1 MRALYRLGALCSG
14 SPVLVALS
22 ALFCSSVLCLGLL
35 NMQLQTDPQGLWVP
49 PHSAAAKEQTRF
61 NELFGPFFRIQQL
74 IFYVQDTEE
83 DSVED
88 SETCDAAH
96 DLVQRRFLLQ
106 MAKIQTQIST
116 TTVTAIDDANVTLS
130 LEDFCY
136 RPIKG
141 KGCLVTSPFQY
152 WLSNRTLLEQDP
164 DIKLTTA
171 CQTTDEELKERSP
184 CMDQNGVPVMRNVV
198 FGGLAKDECHQNPD
212 PCGEATPQAK
222 ALMVTFLLNSNPE
235 NEMYTKHVEQWEKEV
250 FLEIAETAA
259 ELLKPGG
266 GNGSMEYDWDV
277 VEDQELADAGAEGMR
292 LTYMAERSVAD
303 SLVVQT
309 KQNAFIVVVSYLV
322 MFFYVSASLGKCS
335 DPVRSRFG
343 LGLTGILVVLLSLGA
358 AMGVS
363 CVILQMEVTMIT
375 LEVVP
380 FLVLAIG
387 VDNMF
392 ILTNEFDRLA
402 ALRGLATL
410 ETRRNTRDR
419 AEDEQ
424 LMLKQVLGETMVN
437 VGPSIAVAA
446 VAETL
451 AFLVGALTRIPALT
465 SFCVVAA
472 LAVAADFV
480 LQMTWF
486 AAALVLDARRMRS
499 RRYDVFPW
507 IKQKLTLTPPIK
519 GKKRV
524 ESKIHYQYD
533 LLVDDSSTM
542 EEAPARASSV
552 GIIQRFME
560 KTYIPFLLQRSTK
573 VAVLVTALSILTISA
588 LGSSHLPLGLEQ
600 QLAVP
605 TDFYLHQ
612 YFQKQ
617 TALGEAGPPAYVVL
631 DSDVDYTDAHLQQDV
646 NTFLDELSRLRQYIE
661 LPVYSWLHT
670 FNQWRQ
676 MRYFLQDKIDQGLC
690 DCPVQPMD
698 PFPYELTKLA
708 DAEEMDG
715 EIFLP
720 GGYEIGGQ
728 SIANVTPNALFYPLV
743 KNFTQISI
751 DSSCCQHF
759 GLCGAQYEG
768 DIVFSEP
775 KIDGYGAEG
784 SYMSIIGSRMRFQLN
799 AMRNQSMFVNSYYYL
814 HEVAN
819 RWSAAR
825 PATAFPYALVFV
837 YYEQYTYI
845 QGVAIQSVLLALAA
859 VFGALFVLMDGS
871 LRLTTVVTLCVLS
884 MVVSQ
889 LGYLFVWNLLAGP
902 GEETSINAVSVVN
915 LLACV
920 GLGVEF
926 CVHTAHQFAFSRR
939 HHLGTT
945 ANDHT
950 RYALTTVG
958 ASIFSGITLTKFCGI
973 GVLAFAPSM
982 LFRVYFFRMYLGI
995 VVLGCFYG
1003 LVLLPVLLSLIGQP
1017 QKYPNDLSSFLLS
1030 EERDD
1035 EFEDEL
1041 DQHSIFS
1048 VLLELLNVVES
1059 MQQLGSNISARLD
1072 MSK

>member
-1 MRALYRLGALCSG
+1 MRAFYRLGALCSG
-14 SPVLVALS
+14 SPVLMALS
-22 ALFCSSVLCLGLL
+22 ALLCSCVLCLGLL

-49 PHSAAAKEQTRF
+49 PGSVAALEQQRF
-61 NELFGPFFRIQQL
+61 DELFGPFFRVQQL
-74 IFYVQDTEE
+74 IFYVE
-83 DSVED
+83 DPHAGNTDESA
-88 SETCDAAH
+88 TCDAAN

-106 MAKIQTQIST
+106 MAKVQQQITDAVVVSQE
-116 TTVTAIDDANVTLS
+116 DDKNVTLR

-152 WLSNRTLLEQDP
+152 WLTNATLLEQDP

-171 CQTTDEELKERSP
+171 CQTTDEALQEHSP

-198 FGGLAKDECHQNPD
+198 FGGLSRDDCHQNPD

-222 ALMVTFLLNSNPE
+222 ALMVTFLLNNKPE
-235 NEMYTKHVEQWEKEV
+235 NATYTRYAELWEQEV
-250 FLEIAETAA
+250 FLRIAAQAA
-259 ELLKPGG
+259 ESLQPSSV
-266 GNGSMEYDWDV
+266 NGSDEFIWDS
-277 VEDQELADAGAEGMR
+277 VEDQELADVGVDGMR

-322 MFFYVSASLGKCS
+322 MFVYVSASLGKFS

-343 LGLTGILVVLLSLGA
+343 LGFTGILIVLLSLGV

-363 CVILQMEVTMIT
+363 CALLQMEVTMIT

-410 ETRRNTRDR
+410 DTKRNTRDR
-419 AEDEQ
+419 AEDEL

-437 VGPSIAVAA
+437 VGPSIVVAA

-465 SFCVVAA
+465 SFCVVAS
-472 LAVAADFV
+472 LAVAADFA

-486 AAALVLDARRMRS
+486 ASALVLDARRMRA
-499 RRYDVFPW
+499 RRYDLFPW
-507 IKQKLTLTPPIK
+507 MKQKLTLTPPPK
-519 GKKRV
+519 GKRRI
-524 ESKIHYQYD
+524 ESKEHYQYD
-533 LLVDDSSTM
+533 LLIDDTTRDEGTSARPSS
-542 EEAPARASSV
+542 AGV
-552 GIIQRFME
+552 IQRFME
-560 KTYIPFLLQRSTK
+560 KTYIPFLLRRSTK
-573 VAVLVTALSILTISA
+573 VLVLVTALSVLTLSVF
-588 LGSSHLPLGLEQ
+588 GSSELPLGLEQ
-600 QLAVP
+600 ELAVP
-605 TDFYLHQ
+605 TDFYLHE
-612 YFQKQ
+612 YFKRQ

-631 DSDVDYTDAHLQQDV
+631 DSDVDYTDAKVQQDV
-646 NTFLDELSRLRQYIE
+646 NVLLDDLSGLRQYIE

-676 MRYFLQDKIDQGLC
+676 MRFFLQDKISQGLC
-690 DCPVQPMD
+690 DCPAQPMD
-698 PFPYELTKLA
+698 PFPYELANVAAEGPDGDVFLEYGALA
-708 DAEEMDG
+708 A
-715 EIFLP
+715 
-720 GGYEIGGQ
+720 
-728 SIANVTPNALFYPLV
+728 ANVTPNALFYPLV
-743 KNFTQISI
+743 RNFTRISI
-751 DSSCCQHF
+751 DSTCCQHF

-768 DIVFSEP
+768 DIVFAEP
-775 KIDGYGAEG
+775 KMSETGG
-784 SYMSIIGSRMRFQLN
+784 SDSLTIVGSRMRFQLN
-799 AMRNQSMFVNSYYYL
+799 ALRNQSMFVNSYYYL
-814 HEVAN
+814 HDVTSQ
-819 RWSAAR
+819 WSAERA
-825 PATAFPYALVFV
+825 ATAFPYAFVFV
-837 YYEQYTYI
+837 FEEQYTYI
-845 QGVAIQSVLLALAA
+845 QGVALQSVLLALAV
-859 VFGALFVLMDGS
+859 VFGALFVLMDGN

-884 MVVSQ
+884 MTFSQ
-889 LGYLFVWNLLAGP
+889 LGFLFVWNVLAGP
-902 GEETSINAVSVVN
+902 GAETSINAVSVVN
-915 LLACV
+915 LLACA

-950 RYALTTVG
+950 RYALTSVG

-995 VVLGCFYG
+995 VVLGCFHG
-1003 LVLLPVLLSLIGQP
+1003 LALLPVLLSLVGHP

-1041 DQHSIFS
+1041 NAF
-1048 VLLELLNVVES
+1048 
-1059 MQQLGSNISARLD
+1059 
-1072 MSK
+1072 K

>member
-1 MRALYRLGALCSG
+1 MARAFYRLGALCSG
-14 SPVLVALS
+14 SPALMALMALV
-22 ALFCSSVLCLGLL
+22 CSCVLCLGLL
-35 NMQLQTDPQGLWVP
+35 NMRLQTDPQSLWVP
-49 PHSAAAKEQTRF
+49 PQSVAAQEQARF
-61 NELFGPFFRIQQL
+61 DELFGPFFRVQQL
-74 IFYVQDTEE
+74 IFYVEE
-83 DSVED
+83 DPNPPSA
-88 SETCDAAH
+88 TCDAAH

-106 MAKIQTQIST
+106 MAKIQTQIT
-116 TTVTAIDDANVTLS
+116 EAAVVVQDEAQNNVTLR
-130 LEDFCY
+130 LADFCY
-136 RPIKG
+136 RPIRG
-141 KGCLVTSPFQY
+141 KGCLVTSPFQF
-152 WLSNRTLLEQDP
+152 WLSNASLLQHDP
-164 DIKLTTA
+164 DVKLTTA
-171 CQTTDEELKERSP
+171 CQTTDPALQQRAP
-184 CMDQNGVPVMRNVV
+184 CMDQNGVPVMRDVV
-198 FGGLAKDECHQNPD
+198 FGGLSRDECHQNPD

-222 ALMVTFLLNSNPE
+222 ALIVTFLLNNQPQ
-235 NEMYTKHVEQWEKEV
+235 NETYTRHVEQWEQRA
-250 FLEIAETAA
+250 FLAIAAQAA
-259 ELLKPGG
+259 EALKQSKAS
-266 GNGSMEYDWDV
+266 NATDEFIWDSV
-277 VEDQELADAGAEGMR
+277 QDQQLADVGVDGMR
-292 LTYMAERSVAD
+292 LAYMAERSVAD

-309 KQNAFIVVVSYLV
+309 NQNAFIVVVSYLV
-322 MFFYVSASLGKCS
+322 MFLYVSASLGKFT

-343 LGLTGILVVLLSLGA
+343 LGLTGILIVLLSLGA

-363 CVILQMEVTMIT
+363 CAILQMEVTMIT

-410 ETRRNTRDR
+410 DTKRNTRDS
-419 AEDEQ
+419 AEDEL

-472 LAVAADFV
+472 LAVAADFA

-486 AAALVLDARRMRS
+486 ASALVLDARRVRA
-499 RRYDVFPW
+499 RRYDLFPW
-507 IKQKLTLTPPIK
+507 VKQKLTLTPHTS
-519 GKKRV
+519 GKRRI

-533 LLVDDSSTM
+533 LLVDESDRIGEAPVHASST
-542 EEAPARASSV
+542 
-552 GIIQRFME
+552 GTIQRFVE
-560 KTYIPFLLQRSTK
+560 KTYIPFLLRRSTK
-573 VAVLVTALSILTISA
+573 VLVLVTALSVITLSA
-588 LGSSHLPLGLEQ
+588 FGSSELPLGLEQ
-600 QLAVP
+600 ELAVP
-605 TDFYLHQ
+605 TDFYLHE
-612 YFQKQ
+612 YFKKQ

-631 DSDVDYTDAHLQQDV
+631 GSDVDYTDARLQQDV
-646 NTFLDELSRLRQYIE
+646 NVLLDQLSGLRQYVQ

-676 MRYFLQDKIDQGLC
+676 MRFFLQDKIKQGLC

-698 PFPYELTKLA
+698 PFPYELANIGVEDPSGDLFFASEYGYDALA
-708 DAEEMDG
+708 
-715 EIFLP
+715 
-720 GGYEIGGQ
+720 
-728 SIANVTPNALFYPLV
+728 SANVTPNALFYPLV

-768 DIVFSEP
+768 DIIFNEP
-775 KIDGYGAEG
+775 KADDDDADN
-784 SYMSIIGSRMRFQLN
+784 MSIIGSRMRFQLN
-799 AMRNQSMFVNSYYYL
+799 ALRNQSMFVNSYYYL
-814 HEVAN
+814 HDVVG
-819 RWSAAR
+819 RWSTDHS
-825 PATAFPYALVFV
+825 ATAFPYALVFV
-837 YYEQYTYI
+837 YEEQYTYI
-845 QGVAIQSVLLALAA
+845 QGVALQSVLLALAV

-871 LRLTTVVTLCVLS
+871 LRLTIVVTLCVLS
-884 MVVSQ
+884 MAFSQ
-889 LGYLFVWNLLAGP
+889 LGFLFVWNMLAGP
-902 GEETSINAVSVVN
+902 GAETSINAVSVVN

-950 RYALTTVG
+950 RYALTSVG

-995 VVLGCFYG
+995 VVLGCFHG

-1035 EFEDEL
+1035 EFEDEVGV
-1041 DQHSIFS
+1041 F
-1048 VLLELLNVVES
+1048 
-1059 MQQLGSNISARLD
+1059 
-1072 MSK
+1072 K

>member
-1 MRALYRLGALCSG
+1 
-14 SPVLVALS
+14 
-22 ALFCSSVLCLGLL
+22 
-35 NMQLQTDPQGLWVP
+35 
-49 PHSAAAKEQTRF
+49 
-61 NELFGPFFRIQQL
+61 
-74 IFYVQDTEE
+74 
-83 DSVED
+83 
-88 SETCDAAH
+88 
-96 DLVQRRFLLQ
+96 
-106 MAKIQTQIST
+106 MAKVQTQIAAAAVASQ
-116 TTVTAIDDANVTLS
+116 DEANVTLR

-141 KGCLVTSPFQY
+141 KGCLVTSPLQY
-152 WLSNRTLLEQDP
+152 WLGDASLLRQDP
-164 DIKLTTA
+164 DVKLTTA
-171 CQTTDEELKERSP
+171 CQTTDPQLQKHSP

-198 FGGLAKDECHQNPD
+198 FGGLARDDCHQNPD

-222 ALMVTFLLNSNPE
+222 ALMVTFLLNNKPD
-235 NEMYTKHVEQWEKEV
+235 NETYTRYVELWEKEV
-250 FLEIAETAA
+250 FLKIAEQAA
-259 ELLKPGG
+259 ESLKPSE
-266 GNGSMEYDWDV
+266 GNGSDEYIWDS
-277 VEDQELADAGAEGMR
+277 VEDQDLADVGVDGMR

-322 MFFYVSASLGKCS
+322 MFFYVSASLGKFT

-343 LGLTGILVVLLSLGA
+343 LGLTGILIVLLSLGA

-363 CVILQMEVTMIT
+363 CAILDMEVTMIT

-380 FLVLAIG
+380 FLVLSIG

-410 ETRRNTRDR
+410 DTKRNTRDR
-419 AEDEQ
+419 AEDEL

-437 VGPSIAVAA
+437 VGPSIVVAA

-472 LAVAADFV
+472 LAVAADFA

-486 AAALVLDARRMRS
+486 ASALVLDARRVRA
-499 RRYDVFPW
+499 RRYDLFPFV
-507 IKQKLTLTPPIK
+507 KQKLTLTPPPK
-519 GKKRV
+519 GKRRI
-524 ESKIHYQYD
+524 ESKDHYQYD
-533 LLVDDSSTM
+533 LLVDDDNPVENTLGRTNSSG
-542 EEAPARASSV
+542 A
-552 GIIQRFME
+552 IQRFVE
-560 KTYIPFLLQRSTK
+560 KQYIPFLLRRSTK
-573 VAVLVTALSILTISA
+573 VLVLVTALSTLTLSA
-588 LGSSHLPLGLEQ
+588 FGSLELPLGLEQ
-600 QLAVP
+600 ELAVP
-605 TDFYLHQ
+605 TDFYLHG
-612 YFQKQ
+612 YFKRQ

-631 DSDVDYTDAHLQQDV
+631 DGNVDYTDAHLQQDV
-646 NTFLDELSRLRQYIE
+646 NMLLDELSGLRQYIE

-676 MRYFLQDKIDQGLC
+676 MRFFLQEKIKEAQC

-698 PFPYELTKLA
+698 PFPYELANAAIKDPEGDL
-708 DAEEMDG
+708 
-715 EIFLP
+715 IFGAANGVGAL
-720 GGYEIGGQ
+720 GT
-728 SIANVTPNALFYPLV
+728 ANVTPNSLFYPLV

-768 DIVFSEP
+768 DIIFSEP
-775 KIDGYGAEG
+775 KLDED
-784 SYMSIIGSRMRFQLN
+784 SNDTDSLSIVGSRMRFQLN
-799 AMRNQSMFVNSYYYL
+799 AMRNQSMLVNSYYYL
-814 HEVAN
+814 HDVTGH
-819 RWSAAR
+819 WSAGRA
-825 PATAFPYALVFV
+825 ATAFPYALVFV
-837 YYEQYTYI
+837 YEEQYTYI
-845 QGVAIQSVLLALAA
+845 QGVALQSVLLALAV

-871 LRLTTVVTLCVLS
+871 LRLTLVVTLCVLS
-884 MVVSQ
+884 MAFSQ
-889 LGYLFVWNLLAGP
+889 LGFLFVWNMLAGP
-902 GEETSINAVSVVN
+902 GAETSINAVSVVN

-926 CVHTAHQFAFSRR
+926 CVHTAHQFSFSRR

-950 RYALTTVG
+950 RYALTSVG

-973 GVLAFAPSM
+973 GVLVFAPSM

-995 VVLGCFYG
+995 VVLGCFHG

-1041 DQHSIFS
+1041 S
-1048 VLLELLNVVES
+1048 VF
-1059 MQQLGSNISARLD
+1059 
-1072 MSK
+1072 K

>member
-1 MRALYRLGALCSG
+1 MRAFYRLGALCSG
-14 SPVLVALS
+14 SPVLVVLS
-22 ALFCSSVLCLGLL
+22 ALFCSSVLCLGLF
-35 NMQLQTDPQGLWVP
+35 NMHLQTDPQGLWVP
-49 PHSAAAKEQTRF
+49 PNSVAATEQARF

-74 IFYVQDTEE
+74 IFYVQDSGEH
-83 DSVED
+83 SVED
-88 SETCDAAH
+88 SETCDAAY

-106 MAKIQTQIST
+106 MAKIQTQIA
-116 TTVTAIDDANVTLS
+116 TAAVAAVDNANVSLTL
-130 LEDFCY
+130 EEFCY

-171 CQTTDEELKERSP
+171 CQTTEEELKERSP

-198 FGGLAKDECHQNPD
+198 FGGLTKDECHQNPD

-222 ALMVTFLLNSNPE
+222 ALMVTFLLNNNPQ
-235 NEMYTKHVEQWEKEV
+235 NETYTKYIEQWEKEV
-250 FLEIAETAA
+250 FLKIAETAA
-259 ELLKPGG
+259 ESLKPAG

-277 VEDQELADAGAEGMR
+277 MKDQELANVGAEGMR

-303 SLVVQT
+303 SLMVQT

-322 MFFYVSASLGKCS
+322 MFFYVSASLGKFS

-363 CVILQMEVTMIT
+363 CAILQMEVTMIT

-392 ILTNEFDRLA
+392 ILTNEFDRLS

-410 ETRRNTRDR
+410 DSKRNTRDR
-419 AEDEQ
+419 AEDER

-451 AFLVGALTRIPALT
+451 AFLVGALTRIPALK

-499 RRYDVFPW
+499 RRYDVCPW
-507 IKQKLTLTPPIK
+507 IKQKVTLTPPPK
-519 GKKRV
+519 GKKIV

-542 EEAPARASSV
+542 KEVPARANSI
-552 GIIQRFME
+552 GTLQRFME
-560 KTYIPFLLQRSTK
+560 KTYIPLLLKRSTK
-573 VAVLVTALSILTISA
+573 VVVLVTALSILTVSA
-588 LGSSHLPLGLEQ
+588 LGSSRLPLGLEQ

-631 DSDVDYTDAHLQQDV
+631 DSNVDYTDSHMQEDV
-646 NTFLDELSRLRQYIE
+646 NMLLDELSELRQYIE

-676 MRYFLQDKIDQGLC
+676 MRYFLKDKIDQRLC

-698 PFPYELTKLA
+698 PFPYELNNLA
-708 DAEEMDG
+708 EAEEMDSDVYLAS
-715 EIFLP
+715 EFRY
-720 GGYEIGGQ
+720 GGHVF
-728 SIANVTPNALFYPLV
+728 ANITPNALFYPLV

-759 GLCGAQYEG
+759 GICGAQYEG

-775 KIDGYGAEG
+775 KADEYDAA
-784 SYMSIIGSRMRFQLN
+784 SNMSIIGSRMRFQLN

-814 HEVAN
+814 HEVTD
-819 RWSAAR
+819 RWSASR
-825 PATAFPYALVFV
+825 TATAFPYALVFV
-837 YYEQYTYI
+837 YYEQYSYI
-845 QGVAIQSVLLALAA
+845 QGVAVQSVLLALAA

-871 LRLTTVVTLCVLS
+871 LRLTTVVTFCVLS

-915 LLACV
+915 ILACV

-926 CVHTAHQFAFSRR
+926 CVHTAHQFAFSRQ

-950 RYALTTVG
+950 RYALTSVG

-1041 DQHSIFS
+1041 
-1048 VLLELLNVVES
+1048 
-1059 MQQLGSNISARLD
+1059 GAY
-1072 MSK
+1072 

>member
-1 MRALYRLGALCSG
+1 MARAFYRLGALCSG
-14 SPVLVALS
+14 SPVLMALA
-22 ALFCSSVLCLGLL
+22 ALLCGGVLCLGLL
-35 NMQLQTDPQGLWVP
+35 NMRLQTDPQGLWVP
-49 PHSAAAKEQTRF
+49 PRSVAAREQARF
-61 NELFGPFFRIQQL
+61 DELFGPFFRVQQL
-74 IFYVQDTEE
+74 IFYA
-83 DSVED
+83 DSD
-88 SETCDAAH
+88 SDGLSATCDASR

-106 MAKIQTQIST
+106 MAKVQAQIADAAV
-116 TTVTAIDDANVTLS
+116 TVQGDGAQGKVTLS

-136 RPIKG
+136 RPIRG

-152 WLSNRTLLEQDP
+152 WLGNASLLEGDP

-171 CQTTDEELKERSP
+171 CQTTDPQLQERAP
-184 CMDQNGVPVMRNVV
+184 CMDQNGVPVMRDVV
-198 FGGLAKDECHQNPD
+198 FGGLSRDDCHQNPD
-212 PCGEATPQAK
+212 PCGEATPQAQ
-222 ALMVTFLLNSNPE
+222 ALVVTFLLNNRPE
-235 NEMYTKHVEQWEKEV
+235 NETYTRYVEQWEQQA
-250 FLEIAETAA
+250 FLKIAAQAA
-259 ELLKPGG
+259 EALKPSSTA
-266 GNGSMEYDWDV
+266 NKSDEFIWDSV
-277 VEDQELADAGAEGMR
+277 QDQELADVGVDGMR
-292 LTYMAERSVAD
+292 LSYMAERSVAD

-309 KQNAFIVVVSYLV
+309 NQNAFIVVVSYLV
-322 MFFYVSASLGKCS
+322 MFLYVSASLGKFT

-343 LGLTGILVVLLSLGA
+343 LGLTGILIVLLSLGA

-363 CVILQMEVTMIT
+363 CAILQMEVTMIT

-410 ETRRNTRDR
+410 DTRRNTRDR
-419 AEDEQ
+419 AEDEL

-437 VGPSIAVAA
+437 VGPSIVVAA

-472 LAVAADFV
+472 LAVAADFA

-486 AAALVLDARRMRS
+486 ASALVLDARRVRA
-499 RRYDVFPW
+499 RRYDLFPW
-507 IKQKLTLTPPIK
+507 MKQKLTLTPPTK
-519 GKKRV
+519 GKRRI

-533 LLVDDSSTM
+533 LLVDESERSDEPAARVSST
-542 EEAPARASSV
+542 
-552 GIIQRFME
+552 GTLQRFVE
-560 KTYIPFLLQRSTK
+560 KTYIPFLLRRSTK
-573 VAVLVTALSILTISA
+573 VLVLVTALSVVTLSA
-588 LGSSHLPLGLEQ
+588 FGSSELPLGLEQ
-600 QLAVP
+600 ELAVP
-605 TDFYLHQ
+605 TDFYLHE
-612 YFQKQ
+612 YFKKQ

-631 DSDVDYTDAHLQQDV
+631 DSDVDYTDARLQQDV
-646 NTFLDELSRLRQYIE
+646 NVLLDQLSGLRQYIQ
-661 LPVYSWLHT
+661 LPVCSWLHT

-676 MRYFLQDKIDQGLC
+676 MRFFLQDKIKQGQC

-698 PFPYELTKLA
+698 PFPYELANVGVEDPSGDVDLFLA
-708 DAEEMDG
+708 PEY
-715 EIFLP
+715 
-720 GGYEIGGQ
+720 GYG
-728 SIANVTPNALFYPLV
+728 ALATAHVTPNALFYPLV
-743 KNFTQISI
+743 KNFTKISI
-751 DSSCCQHF
+751 DSTCCQHF

-768 DIVFSEP
+768 DIIFNEP
-775 KIDGYGAEG
+775 NAGDDDSTG
-784 SYMSIIGSRMRFQLN
+784 MSIVGSRIRFQLN
-799 AMRNQSMFVNSYYYL
+799 ALRNQSMFVNSYYYL
-814 HEVAN
+814 HDVVG
-819 RWSAAR
+819 RWSIDHA
-825 PATAFPYALVFV
+825 ATAFPYALVFV
-837 YYEQYTYI
+837 YEEQYTYI
-845 QGVAIQSVLLALAA
+845 QGVALQSVLLALAV

-884 MVVSQ
+884 MTFSQ
-889 LGYLFVWNLLAGP
+889 LGFLFVWNMIAGP
-902 GEETSINAVSVVN
+902 GAETSINAVSVVN

-950 RYALTTVG
+950 RYALSSVG

-995 VVLGCFYG
+995 VVLGCFHG

-1035 EFEDEL
+1035 ELEDEVRA
-1041 DQHSIFS
+1041 F
-1048 VLLELLNVVES
+1048 
-1059 MQQLGSNISARLD
+1059 
-1072 MSK
+1072 K

>member
-1 MRALYRLGALCSG
+1 MRAFYRLGALCSG
-14 SPVLVALS
+14 SPVLMALC
-22 ALFCSSVLCLGLL
+22 ALVCGSVLCLGLL
-35 NMQLQTDPQGLWVP
+35 NMQLQTDPQALWVP
-49 PHSAAAKEQTRF
+49 PYSVAKQEQTRF
-61 NELFGPFFRIQQL
+61 DELFGPFFRIQQL
-74 IFYVQDTEE
+74 IFYVEE
-83 DSVED
+83 PNPESV
-88 SETCDAAH
+88 TCDAAH

-106 MAKIQTQIST
+106 MAKIQDQISNAVINSQDAANT
-116 TTVTAIDDANVTLS
+116 TLG

-136 RPIKG
+136 HPIHG
-141 KGCLVTSPFQY
+141 KGCLVTSPLQY
-152 WLSNRTLLEQDP
+152 WLGNATLLQQDP
-164 DIKLTTA
+164 DVKLTTA
-171 CQTTDEELKERSP
+171 CQTTDPVLKERSP

-198 FGGLAKDECHQNPD
+198 FGGLSRDDCHENPD

-222 ALMVTFLLNSNPE
+222 ALMVTFLLNNRPD
-235 NEMYTKHVEQWEKEV
+235 NETYTRHVELWEKEV
-250 FLEIAETAA
+250 FLKIAEQAV
-259 ELLKPGG
+259 ESLSPSGDN
-266 GNGSMEYDWDV
+266 GNDDFIWDA
-277 VEDQELADAGAEGMR
+277 VEDQQLADVGVDGMR

-322 MFFYVSASLGKCS
+322 MFLYVSASLGKFS

-343 LGLTGILVVLLSLGA
+343 LGFTGILIVLLSLGA

-363 CVILQMEVTMIT
+363 CAILQMEVTMIT

-402 ALRGLATL
+402 ALRGLATVDNK
-410 ETRRNTRDR
+410 RNTRDR
-419 AEDEQ
+419 AEDEL

-437 VGPSIAVAA
+437 VGPSIVVAA

-472 LAVAADFV
+472 LAVAADFA

-486 AAALVLDARRMRS
+486 ASALVLDARRVRA
-499 RRYDVFPW
+499 RRYDLFPW
-507 IKQKLTLTPPIK
+507 MKQKLTLTPPPSK
-519 GKKRV
+519 GKRRI

-533 LLVDDSSTM
+533 LLVDESDPA
-542 EEAPARASSV
+542 EETQARANSAGV
-552 GIIQRFME
+552 LQRFVE
-560 KTYIPFLLQRSTK
+560 KTYIPYLLRRSTK
-573 VAVLVTALSILTISA
+573 VLVLVIALSVLTLSA
-588 LGSSHLPLGLEQ
+588 FGSSELPLGLEQ
-600 QLAVP
+600 ELAVP
-605 TDFYLHQ
+605 TDFYLHE
-612 YFQKQ
+612 YFKKQ

-631 DSDVDYTDAHLQQDV
+631 DNDVDYTDAKSQQDI
-646 NTFLDELSRLRQYIE
+646 NLLLDELSGLRQYIE

-676 MRYFLQDKIDQGLC
+676 MRFFLQDKIDQGLC

-698 PFPYELTKLA
+698 PFPYEISTLA
-708 DAEEMDG
+708 ANDSG
-715 EIFLP
+715 SSIFLAP
-720 GGYEIGGQ
+720 EYGYGALAT
-728 SIANVTPNALFYPLV
+728 ANVTPNALFYPLV
-743 KNFTQISI
+743 KNFTHISI

-768 DIVFSEP
+768 DIVFSKP
-775 KIDGYGAEG
+775 QVGKDSGDDAGG
-784 SYMSIIGSRMRFQLN
+784 LSIIGSRMRFQLN
-799 AMRNQSMFVNSYYYL
+799 ALRNQSMFVNSFYYL
-814 HEVAN
+814 HEVTQH
-819 RWSAAR
+819 WSAGRA
-825 PATAFPYALVFV
+825 ATAFPYALVFV
-837 YYEQYTYI
+837 FEEQYTYI
-845 QGVAIQSVLLALAA
+845 QGVALQSVLLALAV

-884 MVVSQ
+884 MAFSQ
-889 LGYLFVWNLLAGP
+889 LGFLFVWNMLAGP
-902 GEETSINAVSVVN
+902 GAETSINAVSVVN

-939 HHLGTT
+939 HRLGTT

-950 RYALTTVG
+950 RYALTSVG

-995 VVLGCFYG
+995 VVLGCFHG

-1041 DQHSIFS
+1041 NTF
-1048 VLLELLNVVES
+1048 
-1059 MQQLGSNISARLD
+1059 
-1072 MSK
+1072 K